1 MKYSHERKQKN
12 SIWKKMTLQIRGL
25 KVRKT
30 PGVEQFCSYIS
41 KQKQNKNG
49 EDSKRILKKLG
60 NLQSAK
66 IKKKWKPNYKMRKSK
81 HRPV

>member
-1 MKYSHERKQKN
+1 
-12 SIWKKMTLQIRGL
+12 MTLQIRGL

-49 EDSKRILKKLG
+49 EDSNRILKKLG

-66 IKKKWKPNYKMRKSK
+66 IKKKMEA
-81 HRPV
+81 